1 MNLLDDLINPQDPFV
16 KKNLELKGI
25 DPNIPFLKNSLEKIK
40 YKTDDPHPQER
51 NPLANE
57 DLNNNISV
65 RFFPPYNRNCP
76 NQLMGLIQFAYYV
89 GSTSQASHKNLTK
102 WLEIGS
108 LVGESAAIF
117 LSFPFIQELYCV
129 DMKFQPAFYHRVQ
142 SDINIKRCK
151 PIQKRSE
158 VACLDF
164 ADGSLDVLYIDGDH
178 SGEAALRDL
187 TNWTI
192 KVRPGGWVGVHDY
205 VGD

>member
-1 MNLLDDLINPQDPFV
+1 
-16 KKNLELKGI
+16 
-25 DPNIPFLKNSLEKIK
+25 
-40 YKTDDPHPQER
+40 
-51 NPLANE
+51 
-57 DLNNNISV
+57 
-65 RFFPPYNRNCP
+65 
-76 NQLMGLIQFAYYV
+76 MGLIQFAYYV
-89 GSTSQASHKNLTK
+89 GSTSQTSHKNLTK

-129 DMKFQPAFYHRVQ
+129 DMKFQPAFYQRLQ
-142 SDINIKRCK
+142 ADINIKRCK

-158 VACLDF
+158 IACLDF

-192 KVRPGGWVGVHDY
+192 KVRPGGWIGVHDY
-205 VGD
+205 VGDWNDVKPTVDEFLIKNSQLVNRHSYKTFRDGSFCFQRSSI